1 MFVRC
6 KSCGK
11 VYMGSMTDM
20 LEEGW
25 GIITENTKD
34 GYKPAYLCP
43 ECKEI
48 YDSTSE
54 SLGKGMEAFN
64 KINANE
70 VTKNIML
77 RNDILEKVTKLCA
90 DLRLS
95 VYISKE
101 CDDEKLDM
109 LIYYRKSGELVR
121 RLIIEFNK
129 LKDGWESVLFDGLVH
144 IMMDMGIITHCS
156 DTCAKESL

>member
-6 KSCGK
+6 KNCGK

-25 GIITENTKD
+25 GIITETTKD
-34 GYKPAYLCP
+34 GYKTVYLCS
-43 ECKEI
+43 ECKEV

-54 SLGKGMEAFN
+54 SLGKDIEVFN
-64 KINANE
+64 KID
-70 VTKNIML
+70 TKM

-101 CDDEKLDM
+101 CDDDKLDV
-109 LIYYRKSGELVR
+109 LIYYRKSGEFVR

-129 LKDGWESVLFDGLVH
+129 LKDGWECVLFDGLVH
-144 IMMDMGIITHCS
+144 RMMDMGIITHHS

>member
-6 KSCGK
+6 KNCGK

-25 GIITENTKD
+25 GIITETTKD
-34 GYKPAYLCP
+34 GYKTVYLCP

-54 SLGKGMEAFN
+54 SLGKGIEVFN
-64 KINANE
+64 KINTNE
-70 VTKNIML
+70 VTKNTML

-95 VYISKE
+95 VYISQE
-101 CDDEKLDM
+101 CDDDKLDV
-109 LIYYRKSGELVR
+109 LIYYRESNEFVN
-121 RLIIEFNK
+121 RLIIDFNK
-129 LKDGWESVLFDGLVH
+129 LKDGWESVLFDNLVH
-144 IMMDMGIITHCS
+144 RMEDMGIITHCS
-156 DTCAKESL
+156 DTCVKESL

>member
-25 GIITENTKD
+25 GIITETTKD
-34 GYKPAYLCP
+34 GYKTVYLCP
-43 ECKEI
+43 ECKEV

-54 SLGKGMEAFN
+54 SLGKGIEVFN
-64 KINANE
+64 KIN
-70 VTKNIML
+70 TKM
-77 RNDILEKVTKLCA
+77 RNDILEKLTKLCT

-101 CDDEKLDM
+101 CDDDKLDI
-109 LIYYRKSGELVR
+109 LIYYRKSGEFVR
-121 RLIIEFNK
+121 RLIIDFNK
-129 LKDGWESVLFDGLVH
+129 LKDGWESVVFDSLVH
-144 IMMDMGIITHCS
+144 RMMDMGVITHCS
-156 DTCAKESL
+156 DTYTKESL

>member
-6 KSCGK
+6 KSCEK

-25 GIITENTKD
+25 GIITNTTKE
-34 GYKPAYLCP
+34 GYKTVYLCP
-43 ECKEI
+43 ECKEA
-48 YDSTSE
+48 YDSISE
-54 SLGKGMEAFN
+54 SLDKGIETFN
-64 KINANE
+64 KIN
-70 VTKNIML
+70 TKM

-101 CDDEKLDM
+101 CDDDKLDI
-109 LIYYRKSGELVR
+109 LIYYRKSGKFVR

-129 LKDGWESVLFDGLVH
+129 LEDGWESVVFDSLVH
-144 IMMDMGIITHCS
+144 RMMDMGVITHCS
-156 DTCAKESL
+156 DTYTKESL

>member
-6 KSCGK
+6 KNCGK

-25 GIITENTKD
+25 GIITETTKD
-34 GYKPAYLCP
+34 GYKTVYLCP
-43 ECKEI
+43 ECKEV

-54 SLGKGMEAFN
+54 SLGKGIEVFN
-64 KINANE
+64 KINTNE

-77 RNDILEKVTKLCA
+77 RNDILEKLTKLCA

-101 CDDEKLDM
+101 CNDDKLDV
-109 LIYYRKSGELVR
+109 LTYYRESDDFVN
-121 RLIIEFNK
+121 RLIFNFNE
-129 LKDGWESVLFDGLVH
+129 LEDGWESTVFNCLIHRMINV
-144 IMMDMGIITHCS
+144 GIITQCS
-156 DTCAKESL
+156 DTC

>member
-25 GIITENTKD
+25 GIITETTKD
-34 GYKPAYLCP
+34 GYKTVYLCS
-43 ECKEI
+43 ECKEV

-54 SLGKGMEAFN
+54 SLGKDIEVFN
-64 KINANE
+64 KIDTNE

-77 RNDILEKVTKLCA
+77 RNDMLEKLTKLCA

-95 VYISKE
+95 VYTSKE
-101 CDDEKLDM
+101 CDDDKLDM
-109 LIYYRKSGELVR
+109 LIYYRESDEFVN
-121 RLIIEFNK
+121 RLIIDFNK
-129 LKDGWESVLFDGLVH
+129 LKDGWESAVFDGLVH
-144 IMMDMGIITHCS
+144 RMMDMGIITHCS

>member
-6 KSCGK
+6 KNCGK

-25 GIITENTKD
+25 GIITETTKD
-34 GYKPAYLCP
+34 GYKTVYLCP
-43 ECKEI
+43 EYKEV

-54 SLGKGMEAFN
+54 LLGKDIEFFN
-64 KINANE
+64 KINTNE

-77 RNDILEKVTKLCA
+77 RNDILEKLTKLCT

-95 VYISKE
+95 VYISQE
-101 CDDEKLDM
+101 CDDDKLDV
-109 LIYYRKSGELVR
+109 LIYYRESNEFVN
-121 RLIIEFNK
+121 RLIIDFNK
-129 LKDGWESVLFDGLVH
+129 LKDGWESATFDGLVH
-144 IMMDMGIITHCS
+144 RMIDMGIITYYS
-156 DTCAKESL
+156 DNYI